1 MAIFLPWLESEQREG
16 ERPSGGRPVR
26 EGRRW
31 SWPRRRPGDGA
42 KWRGDRGDLIPVLTL
57 GWGCS
62 GRRLRGAV
70 WAAAEAN
77 GGGAIGG
84 GGGAREGCGG
94 STARCGAAR
103 DYWPLFIG
111 AGKAVTPA
119 GFEL

>member
-1 MAIFLPWLESEQREG
+1 M
-16 ERPSGGRPVR
+16 
-26 EGRRW
+26 
-31 SWPRRRPGDGA
+31 
-42 KWRGDRGDLIPVLTL
+42 LTL

-70 WAAAEAN
+70 WAAAEAS

-84 GGGAREGCGG
+84 GGGAREGCGDLVA
-94 STARCGAAR
+94 SCGAAR
-103 DYWPLFIG
+103 DRRPLFIG